1 MVVSDLPVL
10 VLTNEL
16 FHLVHSSYPAKEVE
30 KESGLAGTWLSVSI
44 NPPDTARSAP
54 FKVKECHIHVC

>member
-16 FHLVHSSYPAKEVE
+16 FHLIHSSCSAKEVE
-30 KESGLAGTWLSVSI
+30 KECGLVGNLAVSQ
-44 NPPDTARSAP
+44 
-54 FKVKECHIHVC
+54 H